1 MSADLYPQSA
11 YTARPSYQ
19 QRADQSYQMSNSATL
34 YQPQLLSPQQPQ
46 QQQQPPQ
53 QQSQSS
59 SLSDAHSAHSPENS
73 QSPQRESQS
82 PKQEDSAVVS
92 KQDGAPQQQPA
103 KPQATFLTKLYA
115 LLERPENHH
124 MIRWDPAG
132 EHIIVERPEQLALH
146 VLPSVYR
153 QSRFASF
160 SRQLNIYGF
169 MRKVNLRNVD
179 PAIDDPDA
187 STWSHPTLNRHSP
200 PEVVANF
207 KRRVPPRLPKPR
219 KRDNEVSIAPP
230 RSAIGMGPAALSM
243 ASDDLSPYKGGRAR
257 GFSAPGSFTPLSQP
271 GAAGWAT
278 SYPRSTLPPLNV
290 PSDPPSLSSHGSM
303 YPHSAHTLH
312 PVTPNEDTQS
322 PSTFASMSYS
332 SSGRDAMMLPSPTS
346 QYQYSDQQGTWFSP
360 TSASSAHSA
369 SGSLSSLL
377 NPSSNMSSSYSSATR
392 PQPAAINTY
401 TSSYPQLGRGHHSA
415 GPVSP
420 DSRPTSGYSAS
431 SMSSLPTPYEDSNAH
446 HFGHHDYSRPGSSH
460 RPMSPSSSRPPSS
473 KAYSTST
480 GSLSIRRERRHS
492 QAMSPYP
499 SPYTEHP
506 SHRPSTSPHPADD
519 HSGSAGIP
527 RVRSMIQLPSVD
539 SYSFNPSQADFA
551 YGAVDDGHGAHTNGM
566 YGGLPGSRSVRPST
580 SASSL
585 STTSSAANTP
595 GGDGYATG
603 VGDAD
608 ITRYSPDY
616 GYVQMNE
623 HLPTYAKTGEL

>member
-1 MSADLYPQSA
+1 
-11 YTARPSYQ
+11 
-19 QRADQSYQMSNSATL
+19 
-34 YQPQLLSPQQPQ
+34 
-46 QQQQPPQ
+46 
-53 QQSQSS
+53 
-59 SLSDAHSAHSPENS
+59 
-73 QSPQRESQS
+73 
-82 PKQEDSAVVS
+82 
-92 KQDGAPQQQPA
+92 
-103 KPQATFLTKLYA
+103 
-115 LLERPENHH
+115 

-219 KRDNEVSIAPP
+219 KQTNDVPQIPPP
-230 RSAIGMGPAALSM
+230 RSAIGTGAMPFSM
-243 ASDDLSPYKGGRAR
+243 PSGDLSPYNKGGRSR
-257 GFSAPGSFTPLSQP
+257 GFSAPGSFTPLNQP
-271 GAAGWAT
+271 GAAGWGA

-290 PSDPPSLSSHGSM
+290 PSDPPLSSHGGM
-303 YPHSAHTLH
+303 YSHSSHTLH
-312 PVTPNEDTQS
+312 PVTPTEDTQS
-322 PSTFASMSYS
+322 SAFGSMSYS
-332 SSGRDAMMLPSPTS
+332 SSGRDTMILPSPSS
-346 QYQYSDQQGTWFSP
+346 QYQYSDQQSNWSFSSGAP
-360 TSASSAHSA
+360 SAHST
-369 SGSLSSLL
+369 GSLSSLL
-377 NPSSNMSSSYSSATR
+377 NPTASSTSLASGYSGSSR

-401 TSSYPQLGRGHHSA
+401 TSSYAPLSRNHHSA

-431 SMSSLPTPYEDSNAH
+431 SMSSLPTPYEDQSAH
-446 HFGHHDYSRPGSSH
+446 HFGGHDYSRPSSGHH

-473 KAYSTST
+473 KSYANGS
-480 GSLSIRRERRHS
+480 SLSVRRERRHS

-499 SPYTEHP
+499 SPYSEHP
-506 SHRPSTSPHPADD
+506 SQRPSTSPHPAED
-519 HSGSAGIP
+519 HAGNSGIP

-539 SYSFNPSQADFA
+539 NYSFNPAQGDFA
-551 YGAVDDGHGAHTNGM
+551 YAVDEQNQGNGM
-566 YGGLPGSRSVRPST
+566 YGVPGSRSVRPST

-595 GGDGYATG
+595 AADGYGNGAAE
-603 VGDAD
+603 AD

-616 GYVQMNE
+616 GFVPMNE
-623 HLPTYAKTGEL
+623 HLPQYAKNEM

>member
-1 MSADLYPQSA
+1 
-11 YTARPSYQ
+11 
-19 QRADQSYQMSNSATL
+19 
-34 YQPQLLSPQQPQ
+34 
-46 QQQQPPQ
+46 
-53 QQSQSS
+53 
-59 SLSDAHSAHSPENS
+59 
-73 QSPQRESQS
+73 
-82 PKQEDSAVVS
+82 
-92 KQDGAPQQQPA
+92 
-103 KPQATFLTKLYA
+103 
-115 LLERPENHH
+115 

-187 STWSHPTLNRHSP
+187 STWSHPTLNRHSS

-219 KRDNEVSIAPP
+219 KRDPEVPQIPPP
-230 RSAIGMGPAALSM
+230 RSAIGMGPIPLSIP
-243 ASDDLSPYKGGRAR
+243 AGDSSPYKGRAR
-257 GFSAPGSFTPLSQP
+257 GFSAPGSYTPLNQP
-271 GAAGWAT
+271 GPAGWGP

-290 PSDPPSLSSHGSM
+290 PSDPPSLSHGSM
-303 YPHSAHTLH
+303 YSHPSHTLH
-312 PVTPNEDTQS
+312 PVTPSEDTQS
-322 PSTFASMSYS
+322 SFGSMSYS
-332 SSGRDAMMLPSPTS
+332 SSGREAMMLPSPSS
-346 QYQYSDQQGTWFSP
+346 QYQYADQQSSWSTFSSP
-360 TSASSAHSA
+360 SASTAHSSA

-377 NPSSNMSSSYSSATR
+377 NPSSNMGSSYTTSSR

-401 TSSYPQLGRGHHSA
+401 TSSYPQLGRSHHSA

-431 SMSSLPTPYEDSNAH
+431 SMSSLPTPYEDTSAH
-446 HFGHHDYSRPGSSH
+446 HFAHDYSRPGSGHH
-460 RPMSPSSSRPPSS
+460 RPLSPTGSRPPSS
-473 KAYSTST
+473 KAYPNG

-499 SPYTEHP
+499 SPYSE
-506 SHRPSTSPHPADD
+506 RPSTSPHPTED
-519 HSGSAGIP
+519 HTGGIP

-539 SYSFNPSQADFA
+539 SSYNFNPAQADFA
-551 YGAVDDGHGAHTNGM
+551 YGVEENSGHANGM
-566 YGGLPGSRSVRPST
+566 YAGMQGARSVRPST

-595 GGDGYATG
+595 GGDGYGNGA
-603 VGDAD
+603 GDAD

-616 GYVQMNE
+616 GFVQMNE
-623 HLPTYAKTGEL
+623 HLPQYAKNEM

>member
-1 MSADLYPQSA
+1 MSADLYPQTTYSQRSS
-11 YTARPSYQ
+11 YPARSDQPYQLSGVPPSPLVYPPTLI
-19 QRADQSYQMSNSATL
+19 SSAT
-34 YQPQLLSPQQPQ
+34 QPIPE
-46 QQQQPPQ
+46 
-53 QQSQSS
+53 SQSTDSPTHS
-59 SLSDAHSAHSPENS
+59 SP
-73 QSPQRESQS
+73 RESQS
-82 PKQEDSAVVS
+82 PKADNASAP

-219 KRDNEVSIAPP
+219 KRDNEVPQIPPP
-230 RSAIGMGPAALSM
+230 RSAIGTGQLPFSM
-243 ASDDLSPYKGGRAR
+243 TAGDSSPYKGRAR
-257 GFSAPGSFTPLSQP
+257 GFSAPGSFTPLTQP
-271 GAAGWAT
+271 GAAGWGT

-290 PSDPPSLSSHGSM
+290 PSDPPSLSTHGSM
-303 YPHSAHTLH
+303 YSHSSHTLH
-312 PVTPNEDTQS
+312 TPSEDTQPTS
-322 PSTFASMSYS
+322 AFGSMSYS
-332 SSGRDAMMLPSPTS
+332 SSGREAMMLPSPTS
-346 QYQYSDQQGTWFSP
+346 QYQYADQPSGWSFSP
-360 TSASSAHSA
+360 ASASTAHS

-377 NPSSNMSSSYSSATR
+377 NPSSNLSSGYSSSSR

-401 TSSYPQLGRGHHSA
+401 TTSYPQISRSHHSA

-446 HFGHHDYSRPGSSH
+446 HFAHDYSRPGSGHH
-460 RPMSPSSSRPPSS
+460 RPLSPSGSRPPSS
-473 KAYSTST
+473 KAYPNG

-499 SPYTEHP
+499 SPYSEHP
-506 SHRPSTSPHPADD
+506 SQRPSTSPHPAED
-519 HSGSAGIP
+519 HTASGGIP

-539 SYSFNPSQADFA
+539 SSYSFNPAQADFA
-551 YGAVDDGHGAHTNGM
+551 YAVDENNGHANGM
-566 YGGLPGSRSVRPST
+566 YAGVPSRSVRPST

-595 GGDGYATG
+595 GADGYGNGAG
-603 VGDAD
+603 EAD
-608 ITRYSPDY
+608 ITRC
-616 GYVQMNE
+616 E
-623 HLPTYAKTGEL
+623 

>member
-11 YTARPSYQ
+11 YPSRSSYPPRSDQ
-19 QRADQSYQMSNSATL
+19 QYSLSNPAIV
-34 YQPQLLSPQQPQ
+34 YPPQLLPS
-46 QQQQPPQ
+46 
-53 QQSQSS
+53 QQSIPEGQSTDPS
-59 SLSDAHSAHSPENS
+59 SHPSP
-73 QSPQRESQS
+73 RDSQS
-82 PKQEDSAVVS
+82 PKEEDPSLP

-219 KRDNEVSIAPP
+219 KNNPEVPQIPPP
-230 RSAIGMGPAALSM
+230 RSAIGTGPVPFSLPAG
-243 ASDDLSPYKGGRAR
+243 DFSPYKGGRAR

-271 GAAGWAT
+271 GAAGWGT
-278 SYPRSTLPPLNV
+278 SYHPRSTLPPLTV
-290 PSDPPSLSSHGSM
+290 PSDPPHGSI
-303 YPHSAHTLH
+303 YAHSSHTLH
-312 PVTPNEDTQS
+312 TPADDTQS
-322 PSTFASMSYS
+322 SAFGSMNYS
-332 SSGRDAMMLPSPTS
+332 SSGRDAMMLPSPSS
-346 QYQYSDQQGTWFSP
+346 QYQYSDQQSNWSFSS
-360 TSASSAHSA
+360 SASNAHST
-369 SGSLSSLL
+369 GSLSSLL
-377 NPSSNMSSSYSSATR
+377 NPTASSTSLASGYSSSSR

-401 TSSYPQLGRGHHSA
+401 TSSYAPLSRSHHSA

-431 SMSSLPTPYEDSNAH
+431 SMSTLPTPYEDQSAH
-446 HFGHHDYSRPGSSH
+446 FSHDYSRPGSGHH
-460 RPMSPSSSRPPSS
+460 RPLSPSSSRPPSS
-473 KAYSTST
+473 KSYANG

-499 SPYTEHP
+499 SPYSEHP
-506 SHRPSTSPHPADD
+506 SQRPSTSPHPADD
-519 HSGSAGIP
+519 HAGSGTIP

-539 SYSFNPSQADFA
+539 NYSFNPAQADFA
-551 YGAVDDGHGAHTNGM
+551 YAVDEQQSHSNGM
-566 YGGLPGSRSVRPST
+566 YGVPGTRTVRPST

-595 GGDGYATG
+595 GADGYANG
-603 VGDAD
+603 AGDAD
-608 ITRYSPDY
+608 ITRC
-616 GYVQMNE
+616 E
-623 HLPTYAKTGEL
+623 